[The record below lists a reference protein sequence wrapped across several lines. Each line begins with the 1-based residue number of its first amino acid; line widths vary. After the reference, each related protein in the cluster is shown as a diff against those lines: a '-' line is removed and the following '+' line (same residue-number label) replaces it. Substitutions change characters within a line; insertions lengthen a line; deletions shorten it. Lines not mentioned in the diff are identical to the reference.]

1 MKIFDCF
8 MYFDEDL
15 VLELRLNYLSKF
27 VDYFV
32 IVESKFNHKGEK
44 RQLKFDLKNFKK
56 FEDKIIYINLD
67 NCPLNIDKINESDS
81 EIEKS
86 HKYILNSAKRENFQR
101 NQIVKG
107 LKNANDDDWII
118 VSDVDEIPNLN
129 NVNFKEFKNKLVFF
143 KQDMMYYKFNL
154 KYNNFVWVGSK
165 ACKKK
170 HLISPQW
177 LRNIKDRNYPW
188 WRLDTYFSKLKF
200 RNIKFIEEGGWH
212 FSYIKSPDLIEKKLK
227 SYLHHQ
233 EYDLNPIGIEGIKTM
248 IKNKT
253 AIYNLKHDQ
262 RSLNKIGTGAKL
274 TKVNLNILP
283 DYIASN
289 KERFYEWLEN

>member
-1 MKIFDCF
+1 
-8 MYFDEDL
+8 
-15 VLELRLNYLSKF
+15 
-27 VDYFV
+27 
-32 IVESKFNHKGEK
+32 
-44 RQLKFDLKNFKK
+44 
-56 FEDKIIYINLD
+56 
-67 NCPLNIDKINESDS
+67 
-81 EIEKS
+81 
-86 HKYILNSAKRENFQR
+86 
-101 NQIVKG
+101 
-107 LKNANDDDWII
+107 
-118 VSDVDEIPNLN
+118 
-129 NVNFKEFKNKLVFF
+129 
-143 KQDMMYYKFNL
+143 
-154 KYNNFVWVGSK
+154 SK